1 MGYLLL
7 EKVYLEIYIRNL
19 AMKNKYSK
27 WCSLLVMLTL
37 IFGCSSDNQ
46 SNHSNDNGQLSFVT
60 TFGGTKNDSGQ
71 SITSTS
77 DGGYAV
83 LGFTQSIDGDIS
95 DKQNESFDYWVL
107 KFNASNEIEWNKTY
121 GGTADD
127 KGKSIIQ
134 TQDGGYA
141 ILGSSFSSDED
152 VSENAGLEDYWLA
165 KLNASGT
172 ITWQKSFGYQGTDSG
187 IAVIQTNDN
196 GYLITGVLDVTASN
210 GEGNSN
216 SRQSRHAGGDY
227 WVIKLDSSGNLE
239 WSRYFGGNFSD
250 TPEGIIETINGS
262 FIIAGGSDS
271 ADTDISSNIGSYDFW
286 VIKISADGNLIWEK
300 SFGGDEIDEARAI
313 IDSGDGNFIIAG
325 DTRSNT
331 NNVSNNNGAAD
342 LWIIK
347 ISTDGDLIWEKSFGG
362 SSFDVARDI
371 KRTQD
376 NGLILAGSS
385 RSSDI
390 DVSENKGQNDAWIV
404 KLNNSGSIQWEKSF
418 GGTNIDFAY
427 GVTELNNQTIIAVGD
442 TTSNDEDIIENKGFS
457 DLLII
462 KIDAL

>member
-1 MGYLLL
+1 MLD
-7 EKVYLEIYIRNL
+7 RQF
-19 AMKNKYSK
+19 
-27 WCSLLVMLTL
+27 SLLVCILSLFTL
-37 IFGCSSDNQ
+37 IGCKSDDDTTSS
-46 SNHSNDNGQLSFVT
+46 SSKT
-60 TFGGTKNDSGQ
+60 IKTYGGTKNDSGQ
-71 SITSTS
+71 SVISTT
-77 DGGYAV
+77 DGGYAI
-83 LGFTQSIDGDIS
+83 LGFTQSMDGDIT

-107 KFNASNEIEWNKTY
+107 KFDATDQLQFSKTY

-127 KGKSIIQ
+127 RGKSIIQ

-141 ILGSSFSSDED
+141 ILGSSFSTDED

-165 KLNASGT
+165 KLDASGT
-172 ITWQKSFGYQGTDSG
+172 ISWQKSFGYQGTDSG
-187 IAVIQTNDN
+187 ISVIQTNNN

-210 GEGNSN
+210 GEGNSDARN
-216 SRQSRHAGGDY
+216 NRHAGGDY
-227 WVIKLDSSGNLE
+227 WAIKLDASGNFE

-250 TPEGIIETINGS
+250 TPEGVVETQDGS

-271 ADTDISSNIGSYDFW
+271 ADTDISSNIGTYDFW
-286 VIKISADGNLIWEK
+286 VIKISATGDLIWEK

-325 DTRSNT
+325 DTRSST

-342 LWIIK
+342 LWVIK
-347 ISTDGDLIWEKSFGG
+347 ISADGDLIWEKSLGG
-362 SSFDVARDI
+362 SGFDVARDI

-376 NGLILAGSS
+376 NGFILAGSS

-404 KLNNSGSIQWEKSF
+404 KLNSDGNIEWENSF
-418 GGTNIDFAY
+418 GGSNIDFAY
-427 GVTELNNQTIIAVGD
+427 GVAELNNQTIIAVGD
-442 TTSNDEDIIENKGFS
+442 TTSNDGDITENKGFS

-462 KIDAL
+462 KINDL